1 MPTIFMFYFLYT
13 GVFALL
19 FPVAFGSDFLLPHA
33 DDGAVIACNLLKKKF
48 PKLTSFPGTEQFVND
63 TEHWAISSQQNS
75 TCSIEPTSAE
85 DASAIIQIIGRP
97 DIRAPFAVKSGGHAY
112 NLNSSSTPG
121 VQVSMARFNDV
132 NYNAKQGTVTIGF
145 GLTWDQVYERLE
157 PLGIMVVG
165 GRITGVGV
173 GGFSLGGGYSWKT
186 NQFGLLID
194 TLVSVEVVLPSGE
207 IIQATN
213 SSHPD
218 LFFGL
223 RGGLNNFG
231 IVTQITVEAHPQSLV
246 FGGSLTYSSETSD
259 EFNSAIEDFSLNTVD
274 PKAQLVAGYK
284 SNGTQFQNQLF
295 MSYDG
300 PVPPP
305 GIFDKILSIPAVVSD
320 IKTRTFVDMISTIG
334 DLDPGI
340 GPFGFAQH
348 VVPIVHY
355 TVPILEEIK
364 QQVNALASRLSAENS
379 DTSIVVRIAPEPF
392 FSSFAHS
399 RGGAYPHPPG
409 RQVNPTATSLAYS
422 IDPEAP
428 LADKIALQ
436 SKFASEVRN
445 LASLVQAKAV
455 EEGQSLWDDILYDNY
470 ALTDS
475 PLELVYGENVPKLRE
490 IAAKYDPEKVMMLT
504 GGFRRFQ
511 D

>member
-1 MPTIFMFYFLYT
+1 MPAIFMFYLLYI
-13 GVFALL
+13 GVLTLL
-19 FPVAFGSDFLLPHA
+19 LPVVFGSGSLLPHGG
-33 DDGAVIACNLLKKKF
+33 DGAVIACNLLEKKF
-48 PKLTSFPGTEQFVND
+48 PELTSFPGTEQFDND

-85 DASAIIQIIGRP
+85 DVSAIIQIIGRP

-121 VQVSMARFNDV
+121 VQVSMARFNNV
-132 NYNAKQGTVTIGF
+132 SYNAKQGTVTIGF

-194 TLVSVEVVLPSGE
+194 TLVSVEIVLPSGE
-207 IIQATN
+207 IIQVTN

-259 EFNSAIEDFSLNTVD
+259 EFNSAIADFSLNNTD

-305 GIFDKILSIPAVVSD
+305 GVFDKILSIPAIASD
-320 IKTRTFVDMISTIG
+320 VKTRTFVDMISAIG
-334 DLDPGI
+334 DLDPGV

-355 TVPILEEIK
+355 TAPILEEIK
-364 QQVNALASRLSAENS
+364 QQVNTLASRLSAENS
-379 DTSIVVRIAPEPF
+379 GTPIVVRIAPEPF

-409 RQVNPTATSLAYS
+409 RQVNPTATSVAYS
-422 IDPEAP
+422 IDAETP

-436 SKFASEVRN
+436 SKFALEVRN
-445 LASLVQAKAV
+445 LATLIQAKAV

-475 PLELVYGENVPKLRE
+475 PLELIYGENVPKLRE
-490 IAAKYDPEKVMMLT
+490 IAAKYDPEKIMTLT

>member
-1 MPTIFMFYFLYT
+1 MPTIFMRYFLYT
-13 GVFALL
+13 GALALL
-19 FPVAFGSDFLLPHA
+19 FPAVFGSDSLLPHA
-33 DDGAVIACNLLKKKF
+33 DDGAVIACNLLKKKL
-48 PKLTSFPGTEQFVND
+48 PELTSFPGTEQFDND

-85 DASAIIQIIGRP
+85 DVSAIIQIIGRP

-132 NYNAKQGTVTIGF
+132 SYNAKQGTVTIGF

-173 GGFSLGGGYSWKT
+173 GGFSLGGEYSWKT

-194 TLVSVEVVLPSGE
+194 TLLSVEVVLPSGE
-207 IIQATN
+207 IVQATN

-231 IVTQITVEAHPQSLV
+231 IVTQVTVEAHPQSLV

-259 EFNSAIEDFSLNTVD
+259 EFNSAIADFSLNNTD

-295 MSYDG
+295 ICQDANICG
-300 PVPPP
+300 HDIGNP
-305 GIFDKILSIPAVVSD
+305 GV
-320 IKTRTFVDMISTIG
+320 
-334 DLDPGI
+334 

-364 QQVNALASRLSAENS
+364 QQVNTLASRLSAENNG
-379 DTSIVVRIAPEPF
+379 TPIVVRIAPEPF

-422 IDPEAP
+422 IDASTP

-436 SKFASEVRN
+436 SKFASEVRI
-445 LASLVQAKAV
+445 LASLIQAKAV

-475 PLELVYGENVPKLRE
+475 PLELIYSENVPKLRE
-490 IAAKYDPEKVMMLT
+490 IAAKYDPEKV
-504 GGFRRFQ
+504 
-511 D
+511 